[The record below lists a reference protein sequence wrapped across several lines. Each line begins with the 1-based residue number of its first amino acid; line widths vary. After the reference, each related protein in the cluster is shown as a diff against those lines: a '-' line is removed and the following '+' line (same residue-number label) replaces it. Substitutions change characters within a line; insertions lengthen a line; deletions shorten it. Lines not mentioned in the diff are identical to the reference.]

1 LSSAFLPETVLLYNR
16 TVFGEEAAKAVYAAV
31 APFAAK
37 SAKPAGIG
45 HMPRGSLEKSMQALA
60 LPGPMEP

>member
-1 LSSAFLPETVLLYNR
+1 LLYNR

-45 HMPRGSLEKSMQALA
+45 HMPLGPLEKSMQALA

>member
-1 LSSAFLPETVLLYNR
+1 LLYNR
-16 TVFGEEAAKAVYAAV
+16 TVFGEEAAKAVYAMALPV
-31 APFAAK
+31 AEK

-45 HMPRGSLEKSMQALA
+45 HMSRGLFEKSMQALA